1 MLQTLQK
8 TELTWIKKNY
18 GKNKK
23 REVILII
30 RNPHPRLPQNF
41 EQVWRGFNSKNYNFD
56 GNFQSKSNLVCYCS
70 DYFTN

>member
-30 RNPHPRLPQNF
+30 RNPHKLHNCNLITKLIF
-41 EQVWRGFNSKNYNFD
+41 STSAGFD
-56 GNFQSKSNLVCYCS
+56 PLFQFPELRRYTLFS
-70 DYFTN
+70 F